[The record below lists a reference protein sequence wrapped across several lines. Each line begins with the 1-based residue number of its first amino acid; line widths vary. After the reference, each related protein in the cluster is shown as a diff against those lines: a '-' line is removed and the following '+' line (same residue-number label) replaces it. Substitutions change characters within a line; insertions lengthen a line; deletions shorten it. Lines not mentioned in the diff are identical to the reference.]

1 MVETGRQDIDTAQRI
16 DRASSNDL
24 VTLATDRGQVPLN
37 LGAVLIIERG
47 SELDAAGV
55 RVAVEQRLPNVP
67 RMRRR
72 LLRAPLG
79 CGRAVWVDD
88 VDFRLDRHLSALG
101 CLHALALRRDPSKPM
116 TRSCC
121 GSPVVWCVRRW
132 TAIVPCGQRSGSPG

>member
-79 CGRAVWVDD
+79 CGRAGV
-88 VDFRLDRHLSALG
+88 G
-101 CLHALALRRDPSKPM
+101 GRRRFPPGQTSVRPRAAS
-116 TRSCC
+116 TRSLC
-121 GSPVVWCVRRW
+121 G
-132 TAIVPCGQRSGSPG
+132 RSFRSR